1 MYFECVNCNTCI
13 EANIFISVCADCSY
27 PLTIRQ
33 NDTSTLLRDSQIV
46 TLGEGGSKII
56 QLSKFARLVGVSKVH
71 AKLENCNP
79 TGSFKDRGSAM
90 MIGAIK
96 SAGIKNIVEDSSG
109 NAGASV
115 AAYSASA
122 GIQADIFVPENAPKA
137 KIDQISVYGA
147 TVHRVPGHRDNS
159 EKQAKQFVSENQ
171 FLYASHNTSP
181 YFLEGTKSFA
191 REVVDELHSKM
202 PDHIVMPVGNGSL
215 LISTYLALKEL
226 WVTGKIGILPKLCA
240 IQSDVIKPIVSELHN
255 IEWTFN
261 PKQIT
266 CADGIAS
273 SNPPRMKQILQAIKE
288 SKGDSISVSEDSIQ
302 RYRKVL
308 AQSEGIF
315 MEPTSAAP
323 FAGLET
329 LVEKGTIDGRDSVLI
344 PVTGSGLKSPT

>member
-1 MYFECVNCNTCI
+1 MYFECINCNTCVD
-13 EANIFISVCADCSY
+13 ANISISVCPDCCY

-33 NDTSTLLRDSQIV
+33 DGTSTLLRDSQIV
-46 TLGEGGSKII
+46 TLGEGGSKVI
-56 QLSKFARLVGVSKVH
+56 QLSKLAGLVGVSKVY
-71 AKLENCNP
+71 AKLENSNP
-79 TGSFKDRGSAM
+79 TGSFKDRGSAT

-96 SAGIKNIVEDSSG
+96 SAGIRNIVEDSSG

-122 GIQADIFVPENAPKA
+122 GIQAHIFVPENASKA

-147 TVHRVPGHRDNS
+147 TVYRVPGHRDNS

-171 FLYASHNTSP
+171 FLYASHNISP

-191 REVVDELHSKM
+191 REVFDEFRSNI

-215 LISTYLALKEL
+215 LISTYLARKEL
-226 WVTGKIGILPKLCA
+226 WVTGKIGMLPKLYA
-240 IQSDVIKPIVSELHN
+240 IQSDAIKPIVSELHN

-288 SKGDSISVSEDSIQ
+288 SKGDSISVSEDSIK
-302 RYRKVL
+302 RYRRIL

-315 MEPTSAAP
+315 MEPTSAAS
-323 FAGLET
+323 FAGLEI
-329 LVEKGTIDGRDSVLI
+329 LVNNETIGARDSVLI